1 MTNIKQKH
9 ILLGVTG
16 SIASYKSLYLA
27 SRLMQMGAN
36 LSVIMTRAATKFIS
50 PLSFESITHRK
61 VITDMFTEHS
71 DYPMQHI
78 SLGSSLDAIVI
89 APATAQ
95 SIAKIAHGLANDI
108 LSLTILSSKA
118 PLIIAPAMDG
128 HMLENNMTQENID
141 KLKKFGALFVNDP
154 TIGRL
159 ASGLYG
165 KGRLPEIELII
176 DEMRFLFSQNGD
188 LKKRN
193 IIITAGG
200 TREAID
206 PVRYISNESSGKMGY
221 ALAIAARDRGA
232 NVTLI
237 TATKNNKPLKGIK
250 THTVVTA
257 KEMFDK
263 VKKSVTLKTHLLIMA
278 AAVSDFRP
286 KVAIQNKLKKI
297 NKKEINIKLESTKDI
312 LQEINGNFVKIGFAA
327 ETENIINEA
336 QKKLANKKLDLI
348 IANDITR
355 KDSGFS
361 TETNKVWIINKD
373 KEITE
378 LPTLTKFEVANK
390 ILDQAQPLLG

>member
-27 SRLMQMGAN
+27 SRLIQMGAN

-50 PLSFESITHRK
+50 PLAFESITHKK
-61 VITDMFTEHS
+61 VITDIFTEYT

-78 SLGSSLDAIVI
+78 SLGSSLDAIVV

-95 SIAKIAHGLANDI
+95 SISKIANGLANDA

-128 HMLENNMTQENID
+128 HMLENNITQENID
-141 KLKKFGALFVNDP
+141 KLKKFGALFINNP

-176 DEMRFLFSQNGD
+176 DEMRFLFNKNGD
-188 LKKRN
+188 LKGKN
-193 IIITAGG
+193 VVITAGG

-237 TATKNNKPLKGIK
+237 TATKNNKSKKGIK
-250 THTVVTA
+250 IHTVVTA
-257 KEMFDK
+257 EEMFNK

-278 AAVSDFRP
+278 AAVSDFKP
-286 KVAIQNKLKKI
+286 KVVIHNKLKKN

-327 ETENIINEA
+327 ETEKILNEA
-336 QKKLANKKLDLI
+336 QKKLTNKNLDLI
-348 IANDITR
+348 VANDITR

-361 TETNKVWIINKD
+361 TETNKVWIINKN

-390 ILDQAQPLLG
+390 ILDQAKPFLG